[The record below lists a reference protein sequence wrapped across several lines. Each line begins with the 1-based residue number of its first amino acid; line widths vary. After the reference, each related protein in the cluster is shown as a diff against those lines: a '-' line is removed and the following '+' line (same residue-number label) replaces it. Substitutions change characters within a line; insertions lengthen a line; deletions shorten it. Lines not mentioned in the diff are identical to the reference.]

1 MVGFATGGKD
11 ACWGDFGG
19 PLVSRNTGVD
29 TGYSL
34 IGIVSWGEGCAGVN
48 RFGVY
53 AEVSYFLSWI
63 AQQYDLSI

>member
-11 ACWGDFGG
+11 ACGGDSGG

-34 IGIVSWGEGCAGVN
+34 IGIKKGCRVVDGT
-48 RFGVY
+48 FGTHT
-53 AEVSYFLSWI
+53 EVSYFLSWI
-63 AQQYDLSI
+63 AQQYDLSV